1 MPNKRLVVGWRERW
15 NRSLLQF
22 LRRRTRAAVEV
33 EDLAQETYLRLLRAR
48 DLHDVRNP
56 QAYMLTVASHVLAE
70 WRKNQGEDVVAVA
83 DEEWLIDE
91 IHPEFQLAAMLS
103 QERLDRALVEMPP
116 IMRAIVL
123 LRLRD
128 ERSNKEIAESL
139 GLTLRQVRR
148 YLEKGYKRLHTV
160 LDD

>member
-1 MPNKRLVVGWRERW
+1 MPNRHLLIGWRERW
-15 NRSLLQF
+15 NRSLIQF
-22 LRRRTRAAVEV
+22 LRRRSRRAEV

-56 QAYMLTVASHVLAE
+56 QAYRFTVASHVLAE
-70 WRKNQGEDVVAVA
+70 WRKTQDVDVVDAA

-91 IHPEFQLAAMLS
+91 ATPQVQLEALLS
-103 QERLDRALVEMPP
+103 QERLDQALQEMTPV
-116 IMRAIVL
+116 MRAVVL

-128 ERSNKEIAESL
+128 ERSNKEIAELL

-148 YLEKGYKRLHTV
+148 YLERGYKRLHTV
-160 LDD
+160 LED